1 MKTYKELTERVNMSK
16 ASQSKLQAQ
25 TDQKKKGKILL
36 NQMKDIVD
44 SIDKID
50 WELINAMGIKLDSVK
65 SLVKDGKSVQQEI
78 AKAIK

>member
-65 SLVKDGKSVQQEI
+65 SLVKAGKSVQQEI